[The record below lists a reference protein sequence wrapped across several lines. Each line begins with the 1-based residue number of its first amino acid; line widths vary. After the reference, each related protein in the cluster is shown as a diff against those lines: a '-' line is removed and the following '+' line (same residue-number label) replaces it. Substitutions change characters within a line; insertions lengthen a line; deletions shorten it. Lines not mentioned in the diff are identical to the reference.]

1 MNVKICVLIGLFTIS
16 GDLKSKIYSYLSNGL
31 ITTTISYLVI
41 ISGAYCINNISDVEK
56 VTYAFYVIAA
66 GLLGLAWNGV
76 LLKQRNSF
84 KQLLLELQ
92 RIITESECKETKE
105 ISIISKEFS
114 CRN

>member
-16 GDLKSKIYSYLSNGL
+16 EDLKSKIYSCLSNGL
-31 ITTTISYLVI
+31 ITSTISYLVI

-76 LLKQRNSF
+76 LLMKRNSF
-84 KQLLLELQ
+84 KHLLLELQ
-92 RIITESECKETKE
+92 RIITESECKGTNE
-105 ISIISKEFS
+105 INIISKQYF